1 MIKKF
6 KKKSVPLTRKYWII
20 FLIRDY
26 DLYKLFVYVIW
37 IKNIYLIDMIHK
49 KKDTLRSNFT
59 KLISYIFNIS

>member
-6 KKKSVPLTRKYWII
+6 KKKSAPLTMKSWII

-37 IKNIYLIDMIHK
+37 IKTFI
-49 KKDTLRSNFT
+49 
-59 KLISYIFNIS
+59 